1 MHNANLLYSYCK
13 RDEQILSNNLS
24 CTVSTYCILVW
35 IIESCNM
42 DENSYDDKRIAPRI
56 FFCDYFESILSV
68 SLSELFYCEFS
79 NYLNAPDKTRSIQ
92 RLVINR
98 D

>member
-1 MHNANLLYSYCK
+1 
-13 RDEQILSNNLS
+13 
-24 CTVSTYCILVW
+24 
-35 IIESCNM
+35 M

-56 FFCDYFESILSV
+56 FFCDYFKSILSV

-92 RLVINR
+92 RLVINC